1 MEDYAE
7 AKKISVENIRS
18 FDLAQIHYID
28 GPAVKIPYLNAE
40 GSEVAVRF
48 RISMDGPERFR
59 WRRGDKPRLYGLWRL
74 QEAREAGYV
83 VIVEGESDCHTLWL
97 EGVPA
102 VGVPGAS
109 SFRTGW
115 ADDLDGIE
123 RLYTVVEDEA
133 GEGLWERLVASPLKD
148 RLYRVDLEGAKDA
161 SDLYLRDPEGF
172 GEALRAALDGALPFT
187 SIAENEAG
195 ESARE
200 AWAACE
206 ELANIEDI
214 LAQFGD
220 ELERMGVAGDLR
232 AAKLLYLALTSR
244 HLPRPVSVAVKG
256 PSSGGKSFAVEQV
269 LRVFP
274 EDAFYELTAMSE
286 RALAYSEEPIEHR
299 FLVLAEAAGMSGDF
313 QTYLIR
319 SLLSEGRLRY
329 EFVEKTSEGMRPRL
343 IEREGPTGLIV
354 TTTADKMHPENET
367 RLLSVTVDDTSQ
379 QTRSILK
386 ALARETAVEPN
397 LEPWLALQ
405 RWIARADH
413 DVTIPYADALADK
426 MPAVAVR
433 LRRDFMAVLNLI
445 RAHTILH
452 QATRSR
458 DADGCIVAEIKD
470 YIRVRDL
477 VADLVAEGVEATVPV
492 TVRETVNALGRLVA
506 DNHDDPVSVGP
517 VAQELKLDN
526 SAASRRLQSAIN
538 RGYVKN
544 LEDRRGRAGRYVLG
558 EPMPEDLEILPAPDV
573 LQPMHWCS
581 PDQGDMHT
589 PCPGEDIIHNEEEVF
604 EMVREVFDLEDRKGT
619 G

>member
-1 MEDYAE
+1 LEDYAK
-7 AKKISVENIRS
+7 AKKIRVEDLRS
-18 FDLAQIHYID
+18 FGLTQIYYID
-28 GPAVKIPYLNAE
+28 GLAVKIPYLDAE

-48 RISMDGPERFR
+48 RVSMDSPERFR

-74 QEAREAGYV
+74 QEAREAGYA

-102 VGVPGAS
+102 VGVPGANG
-109 SFRTGW
+109 FRTEW

-123 RLYTVVEDEA
+123 RLYVVVEDEA
-133 GEGLWERLVASPLKD
+133 GEGLCERLVASPLED
-148 RLYRVDLEGAKDA
+148 RLYRVELEAEKDA
-161 SDLYLRDPEGF
+161 SNLYLRDPEGF

-187 SIAENEAG
+187 SIRENEAA
-195 ESARE
+195 ESAQE
-200 AWAACE
+200 AWAACK
-206 ELANIEDI
+206 ELANTEDI
-214 LAQFGD
+214 LARFGD
-220 ELERMGVAGDLR
+220 ELGRMGVAGDLR
-232 AAKLLYLALTSR
+232 TARLLYLALTSR

-269 LRVFP
+269 LRFFP
-274 EDAFYELTAMSE
+274 ADAFYELTAMSE

-329 EFVEKTSEGMRPRL
+329 ELVEKTSEGLRPRL

-354 TTTADKMHPENET
+354 TTTSDRMHPENET

-386 ALARETAVEPN
+386 ALASETVVEPY

-405 RWIARADH
+405 RWIAQADH
-413 DVTIPYADALADK
+413 DVTIPYAVALAEH
-426 MPAVAVR
+426 MPALAVR
-433 LRRDFMAVLNLI
+433 LRRDFMAVLTLI
-445 RAHTILH
+445 RAHAILH

-458 DADGCIVAEIKD
+458 DAEGRIVAETKD
-470 YIRVRDL
+470 YIGVRGL

-492 TVRETVNALGRLVA
+492 TVRETVNALGRLLA
-506 DNHDDPVSVGP
+506 DNDGAPVSVGP

-526 SAASRRLQSAIN
+526 SAASRRLRSAIN

-558 EPMPEDLEILPAPDV
+558 EPMPEDLEILPAPEV
-573 LQPMHWCS
+573 LQPMHRCS
-581 PDQGDMHT
+581 PDQGNTHAPSPD
-589 PCPGEDIIHNEEEVF
+589 EDIIRDEEEVF
-604 EMVREVFDLEDRKGT
+604 EMAREYFGLDNRKET
-619 G
+619 A

>member
-7 AKKISVENIRS
+7 AKKIPLENLRG
-18 FDLAQIHYID
+18 FDLAQIHYGD
-28 GPAVKIPYLNAE
+28 GPAVRIGYLDAE

-48 RISMDGPERFR
+48 RVSMDGPERFR

-74 QEAREAGYV
+74 QAAREAGYA

-97 EGVPA
+97 DDVPA
-102 VGVPGAS
+102 MGVPGAN
-109 SFRTGW
+109 SFRSKW

-123 RLYTVVEDEA
+123 RLYVVVEDEA
-133 GEGLWERLVASPLKD
+133 GEGLWERLVASPLGD
-148 RLYRVDLEGAKDA
+148 RLYRVDLEGAKDV

-172 GEALRAALDGALPFT
+172 GEALRMALDGAVTFT
-187 SIAENEAG
+187 SIAENEA
-195 ESARE
+195 EETVRE

-206 ELANIEDI
+206 GLATAEDV
-214 LAQFGD
+214 LGRFGD
-220 ELERMGVAGDLR
+220 ELGRAGVAGDLR
-232 AAKLLYLALTSR
+232 VAKLVYLALTSR

-269 LRVFP
+269 LRFFP

-329 EFVEKTSEGMRPRL
+329 ELVEKTSEGLRPRL

-386 ALARETAVEPN
+386 ALASETVVEPN

-405 RWIARADH
+405 RWVARADH
-413 DVTIPYADALADK
+413 EVTIPYAEALAEK

-433 LRRDFMAVLNLI
+433 LRRDFVAVLSLI
-445 RAHTILH
+445 RAHAILH
-452 QATRSR
+452 QATRNR
-458 DADGCIVAEIKD
+458 DAEGRILAEIKD
-470 YIRVRDL
+470 YTGVRDL
-477 VADLVAEGVEATVPV
+477 VADLVAEGIEATVPV
-492 TVRETVNALGRLVA
+492 TVRETVNALGRLVG
-506 DNHDDPVSVGP
+506 DNNGDPVSVRP

-526 SAASRRLQSAIN
+526 SAASRRLKSAIN
-538 RGYVKN
+538 RGHVKN
-544 LEDRRGRAGRYVLG
+544 LENQRGKAGRYVLG
-558 EPMPEDLEILPAPDV
+558 EPMPEDLEILPAPEL
-573 LQPMHWCS
+573 LQPVHRCS
-581 PDQGDMHT
+581 PEQGDTHG
-589 PCPGEDIIHNEEEVF
+589 PSPDEEVILDEKEVV
-604 EMVREVFDLEDRKGT
+604 EMSPEVLGLEIRERT
-619 G
+619 A